1 MEYGILSGVFLSG
14 NCATLRAVQ
23 PPLAG
28 WSKVLAPAGQ
38 KFAPRLKGSPLPSF
52 SLMGKG
58 KNCGEPP
65 SLTLEPGA

>member
-1 MEYGILSGVFLSG
+1 MGSS
-14 NCATLRAVQ
+14 TT
-23 PPLAG
+23 LAG

-52 SLMGKG
+52 SLMGEA

-65 SLTLEPGA
+65 SLTSEPGA